1 MPRFPVI
8 LLALCTATHAV
19 EIRVATYNVGAR
31 FSEEGYPDYGIGD
44 PGSPDHDKVAEI
56 LNRINA
62 DVVALQEISSTDV
75 SGNPDDLD
83 ALRATTGYPY
93 SYISPTS
100 SSGGQTGPFDTS
112 LRVVFLSKYPLVVS
126 DAIRSPA
133 GARELTRLHP
143 VVKVDVPGT
152 TRDPFL
158 ISAHLKSGTA
168 AADQFRRAIEMRRL
182 AEHVTTL
189 GLTEDDN
196 FILLGDF
203 NLSANSRT
211 FTSAPSG
218 LPGTYSLGT
227 DVSYPVSYSTNPLAY
242 FSNPSPVRLDPRQL
256 NGSNRTF
263 GTTGNGIT
271 TIDLMLVSPAFAGRP
286 LATEIYNSALDTSN
300 TAGLPKAGNPLA
312 SDTSSLASDH
322 HIVFADLELDEDFPN
337 LDLTITPASVPET
350 SSSGTSN
357 LRIAIP
363 ATRGSALT
371 VNLSSD
377 NPDIARPTQA
387 TATIS
392 AGSLFTTVPIQ
403 TSRNFMSDEGNS
415 VAFTATAT
423 GYDPDT
429 AVLNVTDT
437 EATYTFTSLNQTIS
451 EAFTNFGGTHDPA
464 PWITSGTPPWIGNDD
479 GSSTAPGFRS
489 YGGPSNPSAG
499 FLPDGTSPSTLSAT
513 YRNQSSQTLTALAV
527 SLKAFQ
533 WRAGST
539 PDKLFAAVI
548 TPSFVHQIPNLTF
561 TPSTAPPNGP
571 VNSPSGTTLSATVD
585 GLSIP
590 PGQSFDLRFTFTPG
604 SGGGT
609 LPSDVFINEFHYD
622 NASID
627 ENEFVEIVVGPG
639 YSGPLSNL
647 RLYLYNG
654 SNGTVYN
661 NTSGYP
667 LNDDLLGSTTSSGH
681 RIFSLM
687 IPDIQNGNPDG
698 FAVVNGTQ
706 VLHFISYGGTFTATN
721 GPASGMTSVDVGFTQ
736 PPSTPVNTNSIRL
749 IGTGSTA
756 AGFTWTKT
764 AIPHSPGAA
773 NDGQTFTAP
782 SQAHGISIDDIAVTF
797 LPPDVD
803 SDGDGFTDRIEQN
816 LLLTNPNNPSSKF
829 APVMTL
835 AAPATA
841 RLSFP
846 TLSGRRYLIQTS
858 GNLTQWQSGS
868 SYSGNGS
875 VRNIDIPIVPG
886 APKLF
891 HRVVVSFE

>member
-1 MPRFPVI
+1 MPRVPAI
-8 LLALCTATHAV
+8 LLALCAAAQAV

-31 FSEEGYPDYGIGD
+31 FTEEGYPDYGIGD
-44 PGSPDHDKVAEI
+44 PGTPDHDKVAEI

-62 DVVALQEISSTDV
+62 DVVALQEISSSDIA
-75 SGNPDDLD
+75 GNPDDLD

-93 SYISPTS
+93 SYISPTA

-112 LRVVFLSKYPLVVS
+112 LRVVFLSKFPLIVS

-182 AEHVTTL
+182 AGHIGTL

-196 FILLGDF
+196 FIILGDF

-211 FTSAPSG
+211 FTAAPSG
-218 LPGTYSLGT
+218 LPGTYSLGS

-286 LATEIYNSALDTSN
+286 LSTEIYNSALDTSN
-300 TAGLPKAGNPLA
+300 TAGLPKAGTPLA

-337 LDLTITPASVPET
+337 LDLTITPSSVPET
-350 SSSGTSN
+350 SAPGTAS

-363 ATRGSALT
+363 ATRTSALT

-377 NPDIARPTQA
+377 APEIARTIPA
-387 TATIS
+387 SATIP

-403 TSRNFMSDEGNS
+403 TTRNFINDEGNT
-415 VAFTATAT
+415 VAFTATASS
-423 GYDPDT
+423 YDPDT
-429 AVLNVTDT
+429 AVLNVTDA
-437 EATYTFTSLNQTIS
+437 EDSYTFTNVGQTIS
-451 EAFTNFGGTHDPA
+451 EAFTSFDGTHDPA
-464 PWITSGTPPWIGNDD
+464 PWITSGTPPWLGNDN
-479 GSSTAPGFRS
+479 GSSTVPGFRS

-499 FLPDGTSPSTLSAT
+499 FLPDGPSPSTFSAT
-513 YRNQSSQTLTALAV
+513 YRNQSSLPLTALAV

-539 PDKLFAAVI
+539 PDKLTAAVI
-548 TPSFVHQIPNLTF
+548 SPGFVHQIPNLSF
-561 TPSTAPPNGP
+561 TPSTALPNGP

-590 PGQSFDLRFTFTPG
+590 PGQTFDLRFTFTPG

-622 NASID
+622 NLSND
-627 ENEFVEIVVGPG
+627 VNEFVEIVVGPG

-654 SNGTVYN
+654 ANGAVYN
-661 NTSGYP
+661 TTTGYP
-667 LNDDLLGSTTSSGH
+667 LNESLLGSTTPSGH

-698 FAVVNGTQ
+698 FAVTNGSQ
-706 VLHFISYGGTFTATN
+706 VLHFLSYGGTFTATN
-721 GPASGMTSVDVGFTQ
+721 GPAAGMTSVDVGFTQ
-736 PPSTPVNTNSIRL
+736 SPSTPVNTNSIRL

-764 AIPHSPGAA
+764 AIPHSPGVT
-773 NDGQTFTAP
+773 NEGQTFTAP
-782 SQAHGISIDDIAVTF
+782 SQSHGVSIDDINVTF
-797 LPPDVD
+797 LPPDID

-816 LLLTNPNNPSSKF
+816 LLLTDPNNPSSKF
-829 APVMTL
+829 LPVMTL
-835 AAPATA
+835 SSPATA

-846 TLSGRRYLIQTS
+846 TLSGRSYLIQTS
-858 GNLTQWQSGS
+858 ENLIQWQNGA

-875 VRNIDIPIVPG
+875 IRNIDIPVLPG
-886 APKLF
+886 APRLF